1 MKTEINYQKIGRNIK
16 QARKDKKETQRAV
29 AEYLNIQ
36 DTSYSNLECGHEK
49 ISLRRVIELCEH
61 FEVLPGTILNDCTE
75 KLFLLTQ
82 DEQKDTHPAG
92 ITEKQEIRE
101 LLQKC
106 SLLSEEQVHFLV
118 LLANQMALEKKKSK
132 P

>member
-16 QARKDKKETQRAV
+16 QARKDNKETQRTV
-29 AEYLNIQ
+29 AEFLNIQ

-82 DEQKDTHPAG
+82 DQQKDKYPAS

-106 SLLSEEQVHFLV
+106 ALLSEDQIHFLV
-118 LLANQMALEKKKSK
+118 LLANQMALETKKSA